1 MQFLNIAGYY
11 IVMASTHIQIILREC
26 QKASLY
32 AFVLFL
38 ITLCV
43 NLHVEIYKQDGM
55 LKLVRSELSECQ
67 QNLTMLNSTLHMPM
81 RVHVQQTIEQSATS
95 LLNLTMTSVHTA
107 MQIPVSENMINFFM
121 SSMSFMYNSLVQTF
135 FVIKGILWV
144 LFWDPLMMVE

>member
-1 MQFLNIAGYY
+1 
-11 IVMASTHIQIILREC
+11 
-26 QKASLY
+26 
-32 AFVLFL
+32 
-38 ITLCV
+38 
-43 NLHVEIYKQDGM
+43 
-55 LKLVRSELSECQ
+55 
-67 QNLTMLNSTLHMPM
+67 MLNSTLHMPM